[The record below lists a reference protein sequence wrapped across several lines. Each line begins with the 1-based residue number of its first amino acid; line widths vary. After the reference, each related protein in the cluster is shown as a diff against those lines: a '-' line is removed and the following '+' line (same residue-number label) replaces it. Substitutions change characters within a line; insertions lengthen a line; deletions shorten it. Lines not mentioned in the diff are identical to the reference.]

1 MGRITSLFAR
11 KVAAQAG
18 GGAHA
23 AELLAGVGLEAT
35 GAPDPGYM
43 LRADDYYR
51 FFERAAQ
58 VDDDPTTLPLRVG
71 ASMRADDYGP
81 FGFAWKAAPTL
92 RGSYERASRYA
103 LVLTSVTLY
112 EVEPCLGGA
121 YMNLHREGERRL
133 GMRLSNEA
141 SLASIMAISREVA
154 SSPFTPDEVH
164 LRHPAPAHTS
174 GHEAYFGCP
183 VHFDAERDALR
194 VSARTL
200 ATANRVGDASIARY
214 FDTVLD
220 GEVSRLDDTV
230 PLQRRVLDRLA
241 TSLSE
246 GVPTLSDVGRDLGM
260 SGRTLQ
266 RHLAREGASYQTLVD
281 DARRRLALRLLE
293 GSDDVSLSEV
303 AYMTGFSDQSAF
315 TRAFR
320 RWTGVTPGAYRTTG
334 G

>member
-23 AELLAGVGLEAT
+23 AELLASVGLEPR
-35 GAPDPGYM
+35 GVPDPGYM

-51 FFERAAQ
+51 FFERAAE

-71 ASMRADDYGP
+71 GSMCADDYGP
-81 FGFAWKAAPTL
+81 FGFAWKSAPTL
-92 RGSYERASRYA
+92 QGSFERASRYA

-112 EVEPCLGGA
+112 RVEACLGGA

-141 SLASIMAISREVA
+141 SLASIVAISREVA
-154 SSPFTPDEVH
+154 SSPFTPAEVH
-164 LRHPAPAHTS
+164 LLHPAPADIS
-174 GHEAYFGCP
+174 GHEDYFGCP
-183 VHFDAERDALR
+183 VHFASERDALR
-194 VSARTL
+194 VSARRL

-220 GEVSRLDDTV
+220 AEVSRLDDAV

-246 GVPTLSDVGRDLGM
+246 GVPTLSDVARDLGM

-266 RHLAREGASYQTLVD
+266 RHLAGEGTSYQTLVD

-293 GSDDVSLSEV
+293 GSGDVSLSET

-320 RWTGVTPGAYRTTG
+320 RWTGMTPGAYRATG